1 MICIV
6 FESIKD
12 LQEERFYFILILKI
26 SFAKINY
33 FLILSVNVPLNN
45 GIEYLMSFT
54 DDVRGVC
61 SFQSIEAMNAVQ
73 MQERGPVP
81 GSSSSGPDTIA
92 IIPPAITATVRFH
105 TASDWTPKTTYKDHF
120 NAVQTELHLLIQWP
134 WMGPWKFSPP
144 LLIPTINLEVK

>member
-1 MICIV
+1 MIWIV
-6 FESIKD
+6 FEIVID
-12 LQEERFYFILILKI
+12 LQEERFYFVLTQNI

-33 FLILSVNVPLNN
+33 SLNLSVNVSLHN

-105 TASDWTPKTTYKDHF
+105 TASD
-120 NAVQTELHLLIQWP
+120 
-134 WMGPWKFSPP
+134 
-144 LLIPTINLEVK
+144 